1 MPFLVTRAGAD
12 PLTYNQTRSPSLRT
26 PTRGV
31 RTAAGATDWI
41 DDVRAVALTLPAAA
55 VFSHLTA
62 AQLLGIPLPREDTR
76 PVHVTVPREGRR
88 GSRKAIAW
96 HTGDLHGDTT
106 SIEGLPVTMPHR
118 TWRDLG
124 SMVHVPGLVA
134 IADFIV
140 RRSLASVDQLLVP
153 SGCRGASR
161 LRAAL
166 PLIDARSRSVRE
178 SLLRVRIRQRGL
190 PSPEINVDIIEDGGW
205 IGCGDMVWAE
215 YRLVIEYD
223 GEHHSQGRQRHQ
235 DAQTRN
241 AYAEYGWECLVF
253 TKQHF
258 ARLDE
263 AVDQIVRI
271 LRQRGWREPL
281 V

>member
-12 PLTYNQTRSPSLRT
+12 PLTYNQTRSASLRT

-31 RTAAGATDWI
+31 RTAADATGWI
-41 DDVRAVALTLPAAA
+41 DDVRAIALTLPGEA
-55 VFSHLTA
+55 VFSHITA
-62 AQLLGIPLPREDTR
+62 AQLLGIPLPREDTL
-76 PVHVTVPREGRR
+76 PLHVTVPRQGRR
-88 GSRKAIAW
+88 GSRKAISW
-96 HTGDLHGDTT
+96 HAGELTGDVSRVD
-106 SIEGLPVTMPHR
+106 GLPVTVPPR

-124 SMVHVPGLVA
+124 PMVHVPGLVA

-140 RRSLASVDQLLVP
+140 RRSLATVDQLLVP
-153 SGCRGASR
+153 PGCRGADR

-178 SLLRVRIRQRGL
+178 SLLRVRIILRGL
-190 PSPEINVDIIEDGGW
+190 PQPQINVDIIEDGGW
-205 IGCGDMVWAE
+205 IGCGDLVWAE

-223 GEHHSQGRQRHQ
+223 GKHHGHKRQRHQ

-253 TKQHF
+253 TDQHF
-258 ARLDE
+258 SRLDD
-263 AVDQIVRI
+263 AVDQIARI
-271 LRQRGWREPL
+271 LLQRGWRGAP